1 MKRKTRSRIL
11 PMGNNFPLIGA
22 VFLVL
27 IAAAVFVYGNFW
39 ESRLDDEA
47 FEVHMYRRY
56 EVIDDKVV
64 YDFLTAIK
72 SEIEHGETVP
82 HLQINTRKFHSDVDA
97 FLRSVD
103 ESILPSSKRNEL
115 LEGIVSKTWLWD
127 SEKLTKYNCLTPRE
141 ISEIHSA
148 WEEVVSHIEH
158 ELPAIVMKDYH
169 QFSKPVFDTERKYA
183 LIQHYYFC
191 GPLCAKEEIVLYVNK
206 QGSWERVKEYV
217 LWVS

>member
-1 MKRKTRSRIL
+1 MKRKTRSRSL
-11 PMGNNFPLIGA
+11 PKGNNFPLIGA
-22 VFLVL
+22 AFLVL

-47 FEVHMYRRY
+47 FEVHMYARF
-56 EVIDDKVV
+56 EVIDDKVA
-64 YDFLTAIK
+64 YDFLMEIK
-72 SEIEHGETVP
+72 PEIAESETLP

-103 ESILPSSKRNEL
+103 ESILPSSKLKEL
-115 LEGIVSKTWLWD
+115 LERIVFKTWLWD
-127 SEKLTKYNCLTPRE
+127 SEKLPKYNCLTPRE

-148 WEEVVSHIEH
+148 WEEVVSQIEN
-158 ELPAIVMKDYH
+158 ELPAELPNSFH

-206 QGSWERVKEYV
+206 QGSWERVKEYL

>member
-1 MKRKTRSRIL
+1 MKRKTRSRSL

-22 VFLVL
+22 VFMVL

-47 FEVHMYRRY
+47 FEVLTHARY
-56 EVIDDKVV
+56 EVIDDKMA
-64 YDFLTAIK
+64 YDFLMAIK
-72 SEIEHGETVP
+72 PEIAESETLP
-82 HLQINTRKFHSDVDA
+82 HLQINTRKLHSEFNA

-103 ESILPSSKRNEL
+103 ESILPSSKRKEL

-127 SEKLTKYNCLTPRE
+127 SEKLPKYNCLTPRE

-148 WEEVVSHIEH
+148 WEEVVSQIEN
-158 ELPAIVMKDYH
+158 ELPAELPNSFH
-169 QFSKPVFDTERKYA
+169 QFSKPVFDTEGKYA
-183 LIQHYYFC
+183 LIQHYNFC
-191 GPLCAKEEIVLYVNK
+191 GPLCAKEEIVLYLNN
-206 QGSWERVKEYV
+206 QGTWERVKEYV